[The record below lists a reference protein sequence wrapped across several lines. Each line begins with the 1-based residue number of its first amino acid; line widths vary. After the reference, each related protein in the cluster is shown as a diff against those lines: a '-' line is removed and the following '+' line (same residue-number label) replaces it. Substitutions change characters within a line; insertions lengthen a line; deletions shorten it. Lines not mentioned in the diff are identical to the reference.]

1 MKIIS
6 TTLIVLC
13 CTILAG
19 CSSTT
24 RSTPTVAPTTVPT
37 IAEALLA
44 PEKGP
49 LATATPRLQVVPSQP
64 TAIPGSTP
72 SPATS
77 AFVYLWPAYLPD
89 GMYVSPSES
98 RVPHANEM
106 GSTSTGF
113 YIVTFNSDTR
123 KIIVGGGA
131 TDSLVLNGESRSV
144 EYDGEMATLTTDGE
158 QREFVFIKNKVK
170 YFIYSR
176 NISEQELILVAESMV
191 PNELTAIQN
200 IVAGKEQ

>member
-1 MKIIS
+1 MKITS
-6 TTLIVLC
+6 TAFIVLC
-13 CTILAG
+13 CTLLAS
-19 CSSTT
+19 CSSAAT
-24 RSTPTVAPTTVPT
+24 STPTVAPTTALT
-37 IAEALLA
+37 TAEAALA
-44 PEKGP
+44 PAEGP
-49 LATATPRLQVVPSQP
+49 PATATPRLQVVPSQP
-64 TAIPGSTP
+64 TAPPGSTP
-72 SPATS
+72 SAVTS
-77 AFVYLWPAYLPD
+77 AFTYLWPAYLPD

-98 RVPHANEM
+98 RVPHANEV

-113 YIVTFNSDTR
+113 YIVTFNGDTR

-144 EYDGEMATLTTDGE
+144 EYDGEMATLTTEGE

-191 PNELTAIQN
+191 PNELTAIQD